1 MQEIFEWGGGL
12 KSLTLKGKK
21 SSYKIP
27 HFALIRLIIL
37 PLAMPRKL
45 GVECSPISVVFKS
58 GISKK
63 NIYVMNFKIEKS
75 TQISAS
81 SR

>member
-1 MQEIFEWGGGL
+1 MQEKFEWVGGGF
-12 KSLTLKGKK
+12 KNLTLKGKK

-63 NIYVMNFKIEKS
+63 IICYEF
-75 TQISAS
+75 
-81 SR
+81 

>member
-27 HFALIRLIIL
+27 DFALIRLIIL

-63 NIYVMNFKIEKS
+63 IYVMNFKIEKS
-75 TQISAS
+75 RKFSAS

>member
-1 MQEIFEWGGGL
+1 MGGGL

-63 NIYVMNFKIEKS
+63 MNFKIEKS
-75 TQISAS
+75 RKFSAS
-81 SR
+81 SHLDKVKKVS